1 MYEGILFQKKEKL
14 IVELDKM
21 QKRIEEFIDYG
32 ELDMVKQYVD
42 DTKNVQK
49 RIIDAEY
56 VIDWIREEET
66 QFRMV
71 RSEFPILE
79 TVRNQLDPFIR
90 LFTTV
95 AKWQR
100 NEKK

>member
-1 MYEGILFQKKEKL
+1 LYEGILFQKKEKL

-49 RIIDAEY
+49 RI
-56 VIDWIREEET
+56 
-66 QFRMV
+66 MV

-79 TVRNQLDPFIR
+79 TVKNQLDPFIR